1 MVKKIFVSGTSG
13 QSIGPSVNY
22 SLNSDYRERK
32 IFEIGQK
39 IGELH
44 YRKQRLE
51 GELSAINAALLN
63 LDEQSLKDDSYRQL
77 LLYK

>member
-1 MVKKIFVSGTSG
+1 MLKKIFVSETSG

-32 IFEIGQK
+32 IFEIRQK

>member
-1 MVKKIFVSGTSG
+1 MVKKIFVSETSD
-13 QSIGPSVNY
+13 QSIRPPVNY
-22 SLNSDYRERK
+22 SLNSDYRERR
-32 IFEIGQK
+32 ILEIWQK

-44 YRKQRLE
+44 YRQQRLE